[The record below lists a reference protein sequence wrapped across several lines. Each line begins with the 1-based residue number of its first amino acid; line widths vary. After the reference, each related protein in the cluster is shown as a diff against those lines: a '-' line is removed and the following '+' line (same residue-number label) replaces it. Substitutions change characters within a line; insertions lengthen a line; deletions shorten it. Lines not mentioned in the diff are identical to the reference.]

1 MCQMCNLFNP
11 YGEIDLLDNLHQE
24 PSEIEKISFANYD
37 PQDMAWV
44 NTGTPFTFSPPASD
58 LSDTVETPYVPAYP
72 VADFG
77 DSSSVSGN
85 GNPIIEGV
93 LTGVQWTVGVTVT
106 FSFPDQSTDYGTGY
120 YNNANNQ
127 GFAQTTAQ
135 QQALIRAALDGETWF
150 SFEGFTLANVVDLGD
165 SADGMIRSAY
175 STTAGGSAYA
185 FYPSDSEVGGDM
197 WFNPYDPGDYYN
209 YEAPVLGS
217 ASWRSTMHEIGHAL
231 GLSHGH
237 TANGG
242 FNALPVEYNNHEYSV
257 MTYYSWEGK
266 GAGGYTNDTYSHP
279 QSFMMAD
286 IAALQYMYGADF
298 TLNGGDTV
306 YTFSDTTGEMF
317 IDGVSQGT
325 PGDNTIFLTL
335 WDGNGIDT
343 YDLSNYT
350 NTVVITLEAGE
361 ASEFS
366 RDQLADLGGGP
377 NGGLARGNVYNA
389 LMYDDGTGED
399 IRSLIENAIG
409 GSGSDM
415 IAGNQVDNVLT
426 GNGGHDALIGLEGD
440 DTIYGGAGADLVL
453 GAEDNDVLYGGD
465 GDDRIYGDVYELPLG
480 TGLIDD
486 TTGALAN
493 TTLAT
498 AYSVDSEFTY
508 DLWYVPS
515 LNTEADE
522 IVQHAGF
529 TPYVTIGGLGQGNV
543 MYYSFTILHDN
554 TRVVLDIDGGNGLF
568 DGGDFDST
576 LEVFNAAGTSLAY
589 GDDSDTSD
597 GSGGSLSTA
606 DSFIDMMIATAGVY
620 YVAVDTYGGGGVA
633 SGSTFGLNISIY
645 GEVAAPLVSEPLF
658 GAGGEDSLFG
668 GLGDDR
674 LYGGDDNDYLSG
686 DGGIDTLF
694 GGSGQDEL
702 RGGGGAD
709 FVNGSGGN
717 DYINGGGSNDLLVGG
732 GGNDELIGGSGID
745 TIRGSSGADSMN
757 GGSGIDTLSYS
768 SDSAGVSI
776 NLEFNAASGGEATG
790 DTIVNFENVIGGSGA
805 DTLVGDTGENAL
817 IGGGGNDVILGL
829 AGDDRLVGGDGDDKI
844 RGDEGADKMRGG
856 AGNDTLLYNTDTTG
870 VTVDIGNDTASGG
883 HATGDDIA
891 KFENII
897 GGSGNDVLYGTGG
910 DNELEGN
917 AGNDNLIGRN
927 GNDVLIGGGGDDT
940 LRGGGDTDTLTGGGG
955 ADVFEFV
962 SGSDDD
968 TITDFQVGID
978 TLKIFGLT
986 SGDVS
991 FSNAGGGDTLITL
1004 TSGDTILV
1012 ENTSIA
1018 QLNSFSDFDFV

>member
-1 MCQMCNLFNP
+1 MCQMCNLFDP

-24 PSEIEKISFANYD
+24 PSEIEKVSFANYD

-93 LTGVQWTVGVTVT
+93 LSGVQWTVGVTVT

-266 GAGGYTNDTYSHP
+266 GASGYTNDTYSHP

-529 TPYVTIGGLGQGNV
+529 TPYVTIGGLGQGDV

-576 LEVFNAAGTSLAY
+576 LEVFNAAGTSLVY

-658 GAGGEDSLFG
+658 GAGGQDSLFG
-668 GLGDDR
+668 GAGDDR
-674 LYGGDDNDYLSG
+674 LYGGASNDDLTGGANNDYLN
-686 DGGIDTLF
+686 
-694 GGSGQDEL
+694 
-702 RGGGGAD
+702 GGGGD
-709 FVNGSGGN
+709 DWLNGS
-717 DYINGGGSNDLLVGG
+717 
-732 GGNDELIGGSGID
+732 GGNDELIGG
-745 TIRGSSGADSMN
+745 
-757 GGSGIDTLSYS
+757 GGKD
-768 SDSAGVSI
+768 D
-776 NLEFNAASGGEATG
+776 
-790 DTIVNFENVIGGSGA
+790 
-805 DTLVGDTGENAL
+805 L
-817 IGGGGNDVILGL
+817 IGGGGNDTLF
-829 AGDDRLVGGDGDDKI
+829 GGDGNDTV
-844 RGDEGADKMRGG
+844 RGGVGADSMAGGTGLDTLSYTSDTAGVTINLSANTATGGNATGDTIASFESVKGG
-856 AGNDTLLYNTDTTG
+856 AGNNTLIGTISDNAIISRGGNDSLYGLDGDDRIAGGGGDDLLRGDGGADTLNGGGGTDTLSYGTDTAG
-870 VTVDIGNDTASGG
+870 VNVDIGLNTATGG
-883 HATGDDIA
+883 DATGDIIDR
-891 KFENII
+891 FENVT
-897 GGSGNDVLYGTGG
+897 GGSGDDILKGTGG
-910 DNELEGN
+910 DNVIKGG
-917 AGNDNLIGRN
+917 AGNEPLAG
-927 GNDVLIGGGGDDT
+927 GAGGGQVIGGAGPGPPH
-940 LRGGGDTDTLTGGGG
+940 RGGGSGILAPRGG
-955 ADVFEFV
+955 AGGVR
-962 SGSDDD
+962 
-968 TITDFQVGID
+968 
-978 TLKIFGLT
+978 
-986 SGDVS
+986 
-991 FSNAGGGDTLITL
+991 FSRAG
-1004 TSGDTILV
+1004 
-1012 ENTSIA
+1012 A
-1018 QLNSFSDFDFV
+1018 